1 MTNYVVLYYFED
13 EQNKKQ
19 FEKGVLELFPR
30 HKVEIDNNFEYIGFA
45 AEAEPGVEGKLDGI
59 LNSMGYGAH
68 GYFGKT
74 EYVALYFSR
83 DADPDN
89 IKRKLLIGTEEMV
102 DKDAEGMSGDAHR
115 DTIQNLLT
123 FDYTKI
129 QV

>member
-1 MTNYVVLYYFED
+1 MTNYVLLYYFED
-13 EQNKKQ
+13 EQKKKQ
-19 FEKGVLELFPR
+19 FEEGVLQLFPR
-30 HKVEIDNNFEYIGFA
+30 HKLEDDNNFRYIGFA
-45 AEAEPGVEGKLDGI
+45 GEAEPGVEGKLDGI

-83 DADPDN
+83 EADPDN

-102 DKDAEGMSGDAHR
+102 DTDAEKMSADAHR
-115 DTIQNLLT
+115 DVIHSLLE
-123 FDYTKI
+123 FDYRKI